1 LCAKETPTSIITVDN
16 NWYPLIFSPSSVP
29 QKRATMGRVYVTD
42 DTNTV
47 DAILTNRLNITL
59 AIAVPKNASVAT

>member
-1 LCAKETPTSIITVDN
+1 
-16 NWYPLIFSPSSVP
+16 
-29 QKRATMGRVYVTD
+29 MGRVYVTD